1 MGFSP
6 LGALFLL
13 SDRLATWEFAC
24 SAPRCR
30 RRPSVVSDVASPLR
44 VSASCRKGELSR
56 ACSHVALYPG
66 GLSRVRILLTDITQ
80 HTSVAE
86 IVPHS
91 GRSIL
96 QKRTWLLSVQRP
108 SAVARCPLRQCG
120 LGPDEPRGDAVQ
132 CPLQGTQCLGPGQ
145 LRKGTDGRPSL
156 WGSAVRPHPT
166 RGRHLPCV
174 PELTL
179 RSET

>member
-6 LGALFLL
+6 LGSLFLL

-80 HTSVAE
+80 HASVAE

-96 QKRTWLLSVQRP
+96 QKRTWLLCAKTERCGSL
-108 SAVARCPLRQCG
+108 SAAPVWP
-120 LGPDEPRGDAVQ
+120 
-132 CPLQGTQCLGPGQ
+132 GPGRAARRCRIVPPPGNPVPGAWPAQ
-145 LRKGTDGRPSL
+145 KGDRWPAISVGEC
-156 WGSAVRPHPT
+156 SATAPHT
-166 RGRHLPCV
+166 RQTPAVCARANV
-174 PELTL
+174 EK
-179 RSET
+179 